1 MTPIEPTTLLTVELQ
16 AQEWNMV
23 MGACA
28 ELQRSVGTLMGK
40 ISQQA
45 QSGQRRSNGSD
56 TEAAFEAMRGTE

>member
-28 ELQRSVGTLMGK
+28 ELQRSIATLMGK

-45 QSGQRRSNGSD
+45 QSGQRRSNGAD
-56 TEAAFEAMRGTE
+56 TEPAFEAMRGTE